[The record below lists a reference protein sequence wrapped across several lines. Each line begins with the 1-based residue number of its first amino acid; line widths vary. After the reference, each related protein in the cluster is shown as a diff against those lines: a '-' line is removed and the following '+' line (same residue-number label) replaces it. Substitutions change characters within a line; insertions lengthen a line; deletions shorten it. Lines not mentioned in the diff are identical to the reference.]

1 MTAGSSPAAPV
12 VYEGSRS
19 KFMNIFARPISFLKE
34 VKVELSKV
42 AWSTRRE
49 LLASTIVV
57 IVVTVLLGIF
67 IGLIDVVLSRLLTL
81 LFK

>member
-1 MTAGSSPAAPV
+1 M
-12 VYEGSRS
+12 
-19 KFMNIFARPISFLKE
+19 KE

>member
-1 MTAGSSPAAPV
+1 MSIVA
-12 VYEGSRS
+12 
-19 KFMNIFARPISFLKE
+19 KPINFLKE
-34 VKVELSKV
+34 VRVELSKV

-57 IVVTVLLGIF
+57 IVVTIILGFF
-67 IGLIDVVLSRLLTL
+67 IGIIDAILSKLLTI

>member
-1 MTAGSSPAAPV
+1 
-12 VYEGSRS
+12 
-19 KFMNIFARPISFLKE
+19 MNIFARPIIFLKE
-34 VKVELSKV
+34 VRVELSKV

>member
-1 MTAGSSPAAPV
+1 
-12 VYEGSRS
+12 
-19 KFMNIFARPISFLKE
+19 MNIIAKPISFLKE
-34 VKVELSKV
+34 VKLELSKV

-67 IGLIDVVLSRLLTL
+67 IGLIDAVLSKLLTL

>member
-1 MTAGSSPAAPV
+1 
-12 VYEGSRS
+12 
-19 KFMNIFARPISFLKE
+19 MNIFARPISFLKE
-34 VKVELSKV
+34 VRVELSKV

>member
-1 MTAGSSPAAPV
+1 
-12 VYEGSRS
+12 
-19 KFMNIFARPISFLKE
+19 MNIFARPISFLKE

>member
-1 MTAGSSPAAPV
+1 
-12 VYEGSRS
+12 
-19 KFMNIFARPISFLKE
+19 MNIIAKPINFLKE

-57 IVVTVLLGIF
+57 IVVTAILASF
-67 IGLIDVVLSRLLTL
+67 IGIIDAILSKLLTL

>member
-1 MTAGSSPAAPV
+1 
-12 VYEGSRS
+12 
-19 KFMNIFARPISFLKE
+19 MNIIARPISFLKE

-57 IVVTVLLGIF
+57 IVATVLLGIL
-67 IGLIDVVLSRLLTL
+67 IGLIDAVLSKLLTL

>member
-1 MTAGSSPAAPV
+1 
-12 VYEGSRS
+12 
-19 KFMNIFARPISFLKE
+19 MNIIARPISFLKE

-57 IVVTVLLGIF
+57 IVVTVLLGVF
-67 IGLIDVVLSRLLTL
+67 IGLIDAVLSKLLTL

>member
-1 MTAGSSPAAPV
+1 
-12 VYEGSRS
+12 
-19 KFMNIFARPISFLKE
+19 MNIIARPISFLKE

-49 LLASTIVV
+49 LMASTIVV
-57 IVVTVLLGIF
+57 IVVTVLLGVF
-67 IGLIDVVLSRLLTL
+67 IGLIDAVLSKLLTL